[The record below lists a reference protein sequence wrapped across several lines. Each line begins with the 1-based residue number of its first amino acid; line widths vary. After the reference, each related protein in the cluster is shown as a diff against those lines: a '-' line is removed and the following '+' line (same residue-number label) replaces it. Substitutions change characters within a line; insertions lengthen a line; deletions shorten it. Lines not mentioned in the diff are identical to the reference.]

1 MLEKPCGQHL
11 HSAKINQFKYVNE
24 DSFTLRSVSLS
35 LSPSLSLSLSLTPS
49 HSLSF
54 LNIYFLSTTVG
65 RRPWEWRSVDV
76 LVDIVDVI
84 PVSFLTVIDTL
95 CWYILLLFSGEPC
108 PPLSLPVEK
117 QQPATAVPG
126 TTQCC
131 KRIRANFI
139 LTPRSSVSP

>member
-1 MLEKPCGQHL
+1 M
-11 HSAKINQFKYVNE
+11 
-24 DSFTLRSVSLS
+24 
-35 LSPSLSLSLSLTPS
+35 
-49 HSLSF
+49 
-54 LNIYFLSTTVG
+54 
-65 RRPWEWRSVDV
+65 

-95 CWYILLLFSGEPC
+95 CWYILLLFSGEPS

-117 QQPATAVPG
+117 HQPATAVPG

-139 LTPRSSVSP
+139 LPSPLLGFAIAFDGSTSQ